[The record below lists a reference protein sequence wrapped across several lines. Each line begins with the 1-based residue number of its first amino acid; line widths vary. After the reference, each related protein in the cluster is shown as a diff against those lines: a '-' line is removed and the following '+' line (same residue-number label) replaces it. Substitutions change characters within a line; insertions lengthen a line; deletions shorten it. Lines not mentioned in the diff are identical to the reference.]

1 MNLTLNKGVEV
12 DTIKNV
18 VFDFGGVLL
27 DWNPRYF
34 YKSIFNDDQKMEYF
48 LQNIA
53 TSTWNAQMDKGRS
66 FEECMKELAEQYPEY
81 KDPIML
87 YRKGWETMLK
97 GPIESGMRVLDAVMN
112 AQKFKVYGLT
122 NWSAET
128 FPGTF
133 NKYKFLQKFEGI
145 VVSGEEQMIKPEKG
159 IYLTLIERYNLV
171 PEETFF
177 MDDNIQNV
185 ETALSRGINAVQFTG
200 TDKNLEQI
208 AKILNI
214 KI

>member
-1 MNLTLNKGVEV
+1 M

-81 KDPIML
+81 KEPIML

-112 AQKFKVYGLT
+112 AKKFKVYGLT

>member
-1 MNLTLNKGVEV
+1 M

-87 YRKGWETMLK
+87 YRNGWETMLK

-128 FPGTF
+128 FPSTF

>member
-1 MNLTLNKGVEV
+1 M

-81 KDPIML
+81 KEPIML

-128 FPGTF
+128 FPGTC

>member
-1 MNLTLNKGVEV
+1 M

-97 GPIESGMRVLDAVMN
+97 GTIESGMRVLDAVMN

>member
-1 MNLTLNKGVEV
+1 M

-34 YKSIFNDDQKMEYF
+34 YNCIFYDDQKMEYF

-128 FPGTF
+128 FPSTF

>member
-1 MNLTLNKGVEV
+1 M

-112 AQKFKVYGLT
+112 SQKFKVYGLT

>member
-1 MNLTLNKGVEV
+1 M

-53 TSTWNAQMDKGRS
+53 TSTWNSQMDKGRS

-128 FPGTF
+128 FPSTF

>member
-1 MNLTLNKGVEV
+1 M

-87 YRKGWETMLK
+87 YRKGWETLLK

>member
-1 MNLTLNKGVEV
+1 M

-81 KDPIML
+81 KEPILL

>member
-1 MNLTLNKGVEV
+1 M

-128 FPGTF
+128 FPSTF

-185 ETALSRGINAVQFTG
+185 ETALSRGINAAQFTG
-200 TDKNLEQI
+200 TDKNLEKI

>member
-1 MNLTLNKGVEV
+1 M

-66 FEECMKELAEQYPEY
+66 FEECIKELAEQYPEY
-81 KDPIML
+81 KEPIML

-122 NWSAET
+122 NWLAET
-128 FPGTF
+128 FPSTF

-159 IYLTLIERYNLV
+159 IYLTLIERYNIV

-200 TDKNLEQI
+200 TDKNLDQI

>member
-1 MNLTLNKGVEV
+1 M

-87 YRKGWETMLK
+87 YRIGWETMLK

>member
-1 MNLTLNKGVEV
+1 M
-12 DTIKNV
+12 DTIKIV

-200 TDKNLEQI
+200 TDKNLGQI

>member
-1 MNLTLNKGVEV
+1 M

-112 AQKFKVYGLT
+112 AQKFKVDGLT

-171 PEETFF
+171 PQETFF

-200 TDKNLEQI
+200 TDKNREQI

>member
-1 MNLTLNKGVEV
+1 M

-171 PEETFF
+171 TEETFF

>member
-1 MNLTLNKGVEV
+1 M

-81 KDPIML
+81 KEPIML

-97 GPIESGMRVLDAVMN
+97 GPIESSMRVLDAVMN

>member
-1 MNLTLNKGVEV
+1 M

-112 AQKFKVYGLT
+112 AQKFVNG
-122 NWSAET
+122 
-128 FPGTF
+128 
-133 NKYKFLQKFEGI
+133 QK
-145 VVSGEEQMIKPEKG
+145 
-159 IYLTLIERYNLV
+159 
-171 PEETFF
+171 
-177 MDDNIQNV
+177 
-185 ETALSRGINAVQFTG
+185 
-200 TDKNLEQI
+200 
-208 AKILNI
+208 
-214 KI
+214 

>member
-1 MNLTLNKGVEV
+1 M

>member
-1 MNLTLNKGVEV
+1 M

-112 AQKFKVYGLT
+112 AKKFKVYGLT

>member
-1 MNLTLNKGVEV
+1 M

-18 VFDFGGVLL
+18 VFDFGGVLI

-128 FPGTF
+128 FPSTF

>member
-1 MNLTLNKGVEV
+1 M

-97 GPIESGMRVLDAVMN
+97 GPIEAGMRVLDAVMN

>member
-1 MNLTLNKGVEV
+1 M

-112 AQKFKVYGLT
+112 AEKFKVYGLT

>member
-1 MNLTLNKGVEV
+1 V